1 MFRRKEG
8 RIQSFEQLLRLQI
21 FSVRGPGDRSHVPKR
36 IPFKQPRRGLC
47 RCPGTRPARTGR
59 VGRYPGRKILVSPYL
74 KIFRCLNV
82 KQSTF
87 IARFLIV
94 SEEQNAEKI
103 QSKATDK
110 CPKCICRG
118 RSVYRTGRRTDEIF
132 GRAAFGLLR
141 RRGSPCAPVGLRG
154 LSPYAI
160 TRMQRVLTQL
170 DYLSEACHHFAIDLL
185 CGTNYPWP
193 EAPPLFA
200 AIPDFK
206 CTEELANKLETQ
218 IQHLSAVLATAETWF
233 KSPITL
239 AWTAADLS
247 QAGSAFLDFIS
258 ADT

>member
-1 MFRRKEG
+1 
-8 RIQSFEQLLRLQI
+8 
-21 FSVRGPGDRSHVPKR
+21 
-36 IPFKQPRRGLC
+36 
-47 RCPGTRPARTGR
+47 
-59 VGRYPGRKILVSPYL
+59 
-74 KIFRCLNV
+74 
-82 KQSTF
+82 
-87 IARFLIV
+87 
-94 SEEQNAEKI
+94 
-103 QSKATDK
+103 
-110 CPKCICRG
+110 
-118 RSVYRTGRRTDEIF
+118 
-132 GRAAFGLLR
+132 
-141 RRGSPCAPVGLRG
+141 
-154 LSPYAI
+154 
-160 TRMQRVLTQL
+160 MQRVLTQL